1 MHKHPLSIEL
11 PLPWKGGIF
20 SCQEIGH
27 VNYLVGPNGSGKSRF
42 AQKLAKSLPNARL
55 LGTDRLVG
63 MEGGRRY
70 KQTFGDQTPNGL
82 QKSHFDYYN
91 QAAREDGIGIDAII
105 LLEERPDLRIQVEA
119 TLSQLFGRRI
129 RLEWDSGNLKAMSTM
144 DRTGDS
150 YRLDRDEC
158 HGIKELFVL
167 LTHLYNDE
175 HPYLI
180 IDEPELNLHPQF
192 QAFFMQ
198 EVRRV
203 AGEPARGSNSKV
215 IFLITHS
222 PFILDFRSIEDVRS
236 VISFSSDHSEPRQI
250 LDLDEHEAARLSS
263 LVPRLNVHHK
273 QLFFADSPIF
283 VEGILDARLLV
294 SVQECRGVS
303 IAGAGSCVIDAGGS
317 EEVNK
322 YLTLCL
328 KLGKK
333 AHFVYDLDALFSGNL
348 RQCLKGDDDVKG
360 FLAAAGVGPSFA
372 KYCGELDSS
381 LMMAITKI
389 QVSTATGEVG
399 RLRDY
404 LGELGI
410 QANWT
415 QDTVAKARVALL
427 TALSRWP
434 AEISTAL
441 DKDHAAG
448 IKGRMDK
455 IVTALREKNIHLLP
469 GGTLERYLPS
479 YVGHPYRLEESQK
492 RAAVEAELAYL
503 SQPQDELALR
513 DRYADLYSVSL
524 ALPSKL
530 QVDIDAVLRE
540 YASSY
545 IHRLQRLVAGRH
557 AVDLETLRVQI
568 QRDEPGLSKVFSV
581 RSLDVKNPER
591 FLIEVEV
598 RPLLGGPKRLIHVTP
613 ETNAGMGKFALL
625 DPP

>member
-1 MHKHPLSIEL
+1 MHIHQLSIQL
-11 PLPWKGGIF
+11 PLPWKEVTF
-20 SCQEIGH
+20 TCQTLGY

-42 AQKLAKSLPNARL
+42 AHRLAKSLPNARL

-63 MEGGRRY
+63 MEAAQKL
-70 KQTFGDQTPNGL
+70 KQTFGDQASNGL
-82 QKSHFDYYN
+82 QKNHFEYYK
-91 QAAREDGIGIDAII
+91 AAREDGIGIDAII

-129 RLEWDSGNLKAMSTM
+129 RLEWDSGSLKVMSMM

-192 QAFFMQ
+192 QAFFIQ
-198 EVRRV
+198 EVRRI
-203 AGEPARGSNSKV
+203 AGEPTRDSNRKV

-250 LDLDEHEAARLSS
+250 LDLDEHEAVRLSS

-283 VEGILDARLLV
+283 VEGILDARLLG
-294 SVQECRGVS
+294 SIQECRGVS
-303 IAGAGSCVIDAGGS
+303 IAGAGSCVIDAGGA

-328 KLGKK
+328 RLGKK
-333 AHFVYDLDALFSGNL
+333 AHFVYDLDTLFSGNL
-348 RQCLKGDDDVKG
+348 RQCLKGDEEVKG
-360 FLAAAGVGPSFA
+360 FLAAAGVGSNFA

-381 LMMAITKI
+381 LMTAIATI
-389 QVSTATGEVG
+389 QASTATGEVE

-404 LGELGI
+404 LGEFGPRADWTTEALGR
-410 QANWT
+410 
-415 QDTVAKARVALL
+415 ARVALL

-434 AEISTAL
+434 AEISDVL
-441 DKDHAAG
+441 GKDHAAG
-448 IKGRMDK
+448 IRGRMDK
-455 IVTALREKNIHLLP
+455 IVMALREKNIHLLP

-492 RAAVEAELAYL
+492 RAAVEEELVYL
-503 SQPQDELALR
+503 SRPQDEAALK
-513 DRYADLYSVSL
+513 DRYAELYSVSI

-530 QVDIDAVLRE
+530 QVDIDLVLRE
-540 YASSY
+540 YASTY
-545 IHRLQRLVAGRH
+545 IHQLQRLVAGRR
-557 AVDLETLRVQI
+557 AADLETLRLQI
-568 QRDEPGLSKVFSV
+568 QRDEPGLSRVFSV
-581 RSLDVKNPER
+581 RSLDVKDAGW
-591 FLIEVEV
+591 FLIEIEV
-598 RPLLGGPKRLIHVTP
+598 KPLLGGPKRLIRVTP
-613 ETNAGMGKFALL
+613 ETNAGMGKFELSAL
-625 DPP
+625 P